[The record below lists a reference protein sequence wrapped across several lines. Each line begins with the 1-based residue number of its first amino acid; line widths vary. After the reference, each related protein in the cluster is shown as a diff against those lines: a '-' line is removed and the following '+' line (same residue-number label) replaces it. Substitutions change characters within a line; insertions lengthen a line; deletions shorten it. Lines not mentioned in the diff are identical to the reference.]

1 MHPFRITV
9 LGSGT
14 SVGVPMIGC
23 SCKVCTSTDPRDQR
37 SRPSVAIHYEG
48 RVVLIDAGPD
58 FRMQAIRAKLPRIDA
73 ILLTHAH
80 ADHVLG
86 LDDVRPFNF
95 RQRESIPIFGT
106 AEVLQAVERIFAYAF
121 EDKPTQSTKPKFHL
135 HEIDREPFVVHGL
148 EFQPLPLAHG
158 RGRSTGYR
166 FRSAAYLTDH
176 SEIPEESLAKLQDL
190 DVLFLDGLRY
200 KPHPTHTHVALSL
213 KHVERLKPQRAY
225 LTHICHDL
233 GHARAESLLPPNVRL
248 AYDGLEIT
256 LGGAPPRLVRQAR
269 QPSAS
274 FRVHRSLDALP
285 GDVGPTAV
293 AIGNFDG
300 VHLGH
305 REILRRAEQ
314 VAADE
319 GLAPAVL
326 TFDPHPRRLLR
337 PDVPTRSLDSMEGRL
352 ERMRR
357 EGIREIFVVPFTREL
372 AALSPREFAE
382 QVLVGKLQ
390 AKAVL
395 VGDNFRFGSKQAGDT
410 RTLQALG
417 EELGFR
423 TELIEAVST
432 RGVSVSSSVIRQLL
446 REGEVR
452 RAQRL
457 LGYPYSLSGEIIAG
471 QGIGRKQTVPTLNLD
486 PAPLEA
492 AERLIPAQGVYITET
507 TDLSTEAGRTW
518 PSVSNIGTRP
528 TFDGAGVSIETYL
541 LEPLEGAT
549 PTRIRLEFRA
559 RLRAEEKFPN
569 PEALKAQILADV
581 QRAQAYWRRAK
592 RWVKPDLDA

>member
-23 SCKVCTSTDPRDQR
+23 ACKVCTSQDPRDQR
-37 SRPSVAIHYEG
+37 SRPSIAIHIDG

-58 FRMQAIRAKLPRIDA
+58 FRMQAMRAKLPRIDA

-95 RQRESIPIFGT
+95 RQRESIPIYAT

-135 HEIDREPFVVHGL
+135 IEIDRDPFEVHGL

-158 RGRSTGYR
+158 RGRSTGFR

-176 SEIPEESLAKLQDL
+176 SEIPEESLAQLRDL

-225 LTHICHDL
+225 LTHVCHDL
-233 GHARAESLLPPNVRL
+233 GHARAESLLPPHVRL

-256 LGGAPPRLVRQAR
+256 LGGAPPRKAR
-269 QPSAS
+269 AAS
-274 FRVHRSLDALP
+274 PAFRVHRSLDKLP
-285 GDVGPTAV
+285 ADVGPCAV

-337 PDVPTRSLDSMEGRL
+337 PEVPTRSLDSMEGRL
-352 ERMRR
+352 ERMRM
-357 EGIREIFVVPFTREL
+357 EGMRDVFVVPFTREL

-382 QVLVGKLQ
+382 KVLVGKLQ

-395 VGDNFRFGSKQAGDT
+395 VGDNFRFGAKQAGDT
-410 RTLQALG
+410 KMLTDLG

-423 TELIEAVST
+423 TEVIEAVTT
-432 RGVSVSSSVIRQLL
+432 RGVIVSSSAIRHFL
-446 REGEVR
+446 REGDVR

-457 LGYPYSLSGEIIAG
+457 LGYPYSLSGEIISG

-486 PAPLEA
+486 PAPFEA
-492 AERLIPAQGVYITET
+492 ADRLIPAQGVYVTET
-507 TDLSTEAGRTW
+507 TDLSSEGGRTW
-518 PSVSNIGTRP
+518 PSITNIGTRP

-541 LEPLEGAT
+541 LEALEGAT

-581 QRAQAYWRRAK
+581 RRAQAYWRRAK

>member
-23 SCKVCTSTDPRDQR
+23 ACKVCMSSDPRDQR
-37 SRPSVAIHYEG
+37 SRPSIAVHIDG

-58 FRMQAIRAKLPRIDA
+58 FRMQAMRAKLPRIDA

-95 RQRESIPIFGT
+95 RQRESIPIYAT

-135 HEIDREPFVVHGL
+135 IEIDRDPFVVHGL

-176 SEIPEESLAKLQDL
+176 SEIPEESMEKLTDL

-233 GHARAESLLPPNVRL
+233 GHARAESLLPPHVRL

-256 LGGAPPRLVRQAR
+256 LGGAPPRKAREAVRA
-269 QPSAS
+269 
-274 FRVHRSLDALP
+274 FRVHRSLENLP
-285 GDVGPTAV
+285 GDIGPCAV

-326 TFDPHPRRLLR
+326 TFDPHPRKLLR
-337 PDVPTRSLDSMEGRL
+337 PEVPTRSLDSMDGRL
-352 ERMRR
+352 ERMRM
-357 EGIREIFVVPFTREL
+357 EGMREIFVVPFTREL

-382 QVLVGKLQ
+382 RVLIGKLK

-395 VGDNFRFGSKQAGDT
+395 VGDNFRFGARQAGDT
-410 RTLQALG
+410 RMLTELG

-423 TELIEAVST
+423 TEVIEAVTT
-432 RGVSVSSSVIRQLL
+432 RGVTVSSSAIRHFL
-446 REGEVR
+446 RDGDVR
-452 RAQRL
+452 RAHRL
-457 LGYPYSLSGEIIAG
+457 LGYPYSLSGEIVPG
-471 QGIGRKQTVPTLNLD
+471 QGIGRKVTVPTLNLN
-486 PAPLEA
+486 PAPFEA
-492 AERLIPAQGVYITET
+492 DDRLIPAQGVYVTET
-507 TDLSTEAGRTW
+507 TDLTNDGGRTW
-518 PSVSNIGTRP
+518 PSITNIGTRP
-528 TFDGAGVSIETYL
+528 TFEGAGASIETYL

-569 PEALKAQILADV
+569 PEALKAQIMADV